1 MAKMIFVNLPVADV
15 EKSVA
20 FYKALGFEQN
30 MQFSQAGQAAA
41 MVWSDTI
48 SIMLLSHE
56 FFSGFLPSGKTIAD
70 TRGTTETLICLSFD
84 SREAVDAVTEAAARA
99 GGRADVRDKQDMG
112 FMYGRAFE
120 DLDGHIY
127 EPMFMDMDAAAAAM
141 AGEPA
146 TA

>member
-41 MVWSDTI
+41 MVWSDAIT
-48 SIMLLSHE
+48 IMLLSHD
-56 FFSGFLPSGKTIAD
+56 FFRGFLPAGKSIAN
-70 TRGTTETLICLSFD
+70 TRSATETLICLSFD

-99 GGRADVRDKQDMG
+99 GGKADVRDKQDMG

-127 EPMFMDMDAAAAAM
+127 EPMFMDMDAASAAM
-141 AGEPA
+141 ADHA
-146 TA
+146 A

>member
-1 MAKMIFVNLPVADV
+1 MARMIFVNLPVADV

-20 FYKALGFEQN
+20 FYKALGFKQN
-30 MQFSQAGQAAA
+30 MQFSQAGQAAS

-48 SIMLLSHE
+48 SIMLLSHD
-56 FFSGFLPSGKTIAD
+56 FFRGFLPAGKSIAD
-70 TRGTTETLICLSFD
+70 TRSATETLICLSFD

-99 GGRADVRDKQDMG
+99 GGKADVRDKQDMG

-127 EPMFMDMDAAAAAM
+127 EPMFMDMDAASAAM
-141 AGEPA
+141 ADHA
-146 TA
+146 A

>member
-1 MAKMIFVNLPVADV
+1 MARMIFVNLPVADV
-15 EKSVA
+15 ENSAA

-30 MQFSQAGQAAA
+30 LQFSQAGQAAA

-48 SIMLLSHE
+48 SIMLLSHD
-56 FFSGFLPSGKTIAD
+56 FFRGFLPAGKSIAD
-70 TRGTTETLICLSFD
+70 TRSATESLICLSFE

-99 GGRADVRDKQDMG
+99 GGKADVRDKQDMG

-127 EPMFMDMDAAAAAM
+127 EPMFMDMDAASAAM
-141 AGEPA
+141 ADHA
-146 TA
+146 A